1 VPDDVSETK
10 TRQFPVETPWS
21 EASDDVTETLK
32 TDLEAGLDS
41 EEASRRLETYGPNRL
56 TTSSTKSAWDIFVNQ
71 FLSLIIGLLV
81 AAGIV
86 AFAFGEYVE
95 MVAIAVV
102 VVINTGIGFFT
113 ELRAVR
119 SMEALKEI
127 AEVTSQVIRDGTLQE
142 VPARQLVPG
151 DVIRLEAG
159 NLVGADMRLVDSSEL
174 EADESVLTGESMPI
188 SKIVEPLDAE
198 TGLADRTNMVFRGTA
213 VTRGHGRAVV
223 THTGMGTEVGRI
235 TELVDT
241 ASKRE
246 TPLEER
252 LDDLGRNL
260 VWICL
265 VLAAGIGA
273 LGLSQGKPLFTV
285 VETAIALAV
294 ATIPEGLPI
303 VATLALARGMWRM
316 AERNALVRNLAVV
329 ETLGSASLILTDKTG
344 TLTKNQM
351 TVDRYATEGGTT
363 SLNWDES
370 AASLENRTPAQ
381 QPADT
386 ETSDDDVIQRALRI
400 GVLCN
405 NEPWEIDEP
414 DEQDERNSRIGEPM
428 EMALL
433 EAAHAVGHDPAEI
446 RRSWPRTGEE
456 PFDAST
462 KMMATY
468 HSTPDEDV
476 GRESSTLVAVKGAP
490 EAVLEA
496 CSQAVTPNGDVVPLD
511 EESRDAWI
519 TNNLDWG
526 QDGLR
531 VLALAEKRVSSEPE
545 DPYKDLNFVGLVGMI
560 DPPRAEV
567 EEALAACRD
576 AGIRVVMVT
585 GDQPGTALHVARSL
599 KMVDDDTDPAHGA
612 DVGDVDDA
620 DSETSETLR
629 QTDIF
634 SRVTPEQ
641 KFDLVQL
648 HQSAG
653 EVVAMTGDGVNDA
666 PALMQADIG
675 VAMGK
680 RGTQVAREA
689 ADMVLGDD
697 SFGTIVAAIRQGR
710 VIFENIRK
718 FVVYLLSCNV
728 SELLVISIASVL
740 FADLPLP
747 LTALQILFLNLV
759 TDVFP
764 ALALGFGEGSPNIL
778 EHPPRDRSESILTRR
793 HWGIIGAWGGR
804 THHRRAGGLQHRDLP
819 VGAVLRPGCHG
830 LVSDARLRPTLARL
844 QYARPGG
851 RTIRQRRDQECFCLG
866 GARPLYR
873 HHPRSRLCAADRRCD
888 QRGSPRATGMDAR
901 HGCQS
906 PPRCRRPPS
915 ALIGQ
920 FGPFGL
926 VEPRWRTNP
935 TRTVTAAS
943 PPVPERGMT
952 PPSRIFE

>member
-1 VPDDVSETK
+1 VCQQVK
-10 TRQFPVETPWS
+10 TDPTEGLEAS
-21 EASDDVTETLK
+21 EAQ
-32 TDLEAGLDS
+32 
-41 EEASRRLETYGPNRL
+41 RRLETYGPNRL
-56 TTSSTKSAWDIFVNQ
+56 ATSSTKSPWDILVDQ
-71 FLSLIIGLLV
+71 FMSLIIGLLV

-86 AFAFGEYVE
+86 AFLFGEYVE
-95 MVAIAVV
+95 MIAIGVV
-102 VVINTGIGFFT
+102 VIINTGIGFFT
-113 ELRAVR
+113 ELRAIR

-142 VPARQLVPG
+142 IPARQLVPG
-151 DVIRLEAG
+151 DLVRVEAG
-159 NLVGADMRLVDSSEL
+159 NLVGADMRLVQSSEV
-174 EADESVLTGESMPI
+174 EADESVLTGESMPV
-188 SKIVEPLDAE
+188 SKGVEPLDE
-198 TGLADRTNMVFRGTA
+198 DTGLADRTNMVFRGTA

-223 THTGMGTEVGRI
+223 THTGMQTEVGRI

-252 LDDLGRNL
+252 LDDLGKNL
-260 VWICL
+260 VWVC
-265 VLAAGIGA
+265 VALAAAIGT
-273 LGLSQGKPLFTV
+273 LGYVQGKELFTV

-316 AERNALVRNLAVV
+316 ADRNALVRNLAVV

-351 TVDRYATEGGTT
+351 TVARYATNDETT
-363 SLNWDES
+363 TLEWKEAS
-370 AASLENRTPAQ
+370 ASLIGTDAPVDLQEHATL
-381 QPADT
+381 
-386 ETSDDDVIQRALRI
+386 ERALRI

-405 NEPWEIDEP
+405 NEPWEVDEP
-414 DEQDERNSRIGEPM
+414 DEEDERNNRIGEPM

-433 EAAHAVGHDPAEI
+433 EAAGGAGCDPAQV
-446 RRSWPRTGEE
+446 RRDWPRIGEE

-462 KMMATY
+462 KMMATF
-468 HSTPDEDV
+468 HRAHGEADDV
-476 GRESSTLVAVKGAP
+476 YVAVKGAP
-490 EAVLEA
+490 EAVLNA
-496 CSQAVTPNGDVVPLD
+496 CSTVRTSQGDIVPL
-511 EESRDAWI
+511 EEATRDGWNAK
-519 TNNLDWG
+519 NLEWG
-526 QDGLR
+526 KDGLR
-531 VLALAEKRVSSEPE
+531 VLALAEKQTSSPE
-545 DPYKDLNFVGLVGMI
+545 DEPYEDLTLIGLVGMI
-560 DPPRAEV
+560 DPPRADV
-567 EEALAACRD
+567 KGALEACRD

-585 GDQPGTALHVARSL
+585 GDQPGTALHVAQTL
-599 KMVDDDTDPAHGA
+599 GMVDEGAKPAHGT

-620 DSETSETLR
+620 SKNDAEALRET
-629 QTDIF
+629 DVF

-648 HQSAG
+648 HQEAG

-697 SFGTIVAAIRQGR
+697 SFSTIVAAVRQGR

-793 HWGIIGAWGGR
+793 HWGII
-804 THHRRAGGLQHRDLP
+804 AGW
-819 VGAVLRPGCHG
+819 GAVLTIAVLTAYG
-830 LVSDARLRPTLARL
+830 LAQFQLGMGSDQAVTVSFLTLAFAQLWHVFNMRSSKAGRL
-844 QYARPGG
+844 INDVTKNPFVWGA
-851 RTIRQRRDQECFCLG
+851 LG
-866 GARPLYR
+866 ICTALT
-873 HHPRSRLCAADRRCD
+873 LIAVFV
-888 QRGSPRATGMDAR
+888 
-901 HGCQS
+901 
-906 PPRCRRPPS
+906 PPVAHALDVVPPS
-915 ALIGQ
+915 PEGWLLALGASLA
-920 FGPFGL
+920 PALLGL
-926 VEPRWRTNP
+926 IRP
-935 TRTVTAAS
+935 
-943 PPVPERGMT
+943 
-952 PPSRIFE
+952 

>member
-1 VPDDVSETK
+1 
-10 TRQFPVETPWS
+10 
-21 EASDDVTETLK
+21 
-32 TDLEAGLDS
+32 
-41 EEASRRLETYGPNRL
+41 
-56 TTSSTKSAWDIFVNQ
+56 
-71 FLSLIIGLLV
+71 
-81 AAGIV
+81 
-86 AFAFGEYVE
+86 
-95 MVAIAVV
+95 
-102 VVINTGIGFFT
+102 
-113 ELRAVR
+113 
-119 SMEALKEI
+119 
-127 AEVTSQVIRDGTLQE
+127 
-142 VPARQLVPG
+142 
-151 DVIRLEAG
+151 
-159 NLVGADMRLVDSSEL
+159 
-174 EADESVLTGESMPI
+174 
-188 SKIVEPLDAE
+188 
-198 TGLADRTNMVFRGTA
+198 MVFRGTA
-213 VTRGHGRAVV
+213 ITRGHGRAVV
-223 THTGMGTEVGRI
+223 THTGMQTEVGRI

-252 LDDLGRNL
+252 LDDLGKNL

-273 LGLSQGKPLFTV
+273 LGFSQGKPLFTV

-351 TVDRYATEGGTT
+351 TVDRYATHEETT
-363 SLNWDES
+363 AVEWDGETAALQGNDAKVDPREHATLES
-370 AASLENRTPAQ
+370 
-381 QPADT
+381 
-386 ETSDDDVIQRALRI
+386 ALRI

-405 NEPWEIDEP
+405 NEPWDIDEP
-414 DEQDERNSRIGEPM
+414 DEEDDRNSRIGEPM

-433 EAAHAVGHDPAEI
+433 EAASGAGYDPAAL
-446 RRSWPRTGEE
+446 RRDWPRVGEE

-462 KMMATY
+462 KMMATF
-468 HSTPDEDV
+468 HEAEGRSDDV
-476 GRESSTLVAVKGAP
+476 YVAVKGAP
-490 EAVLEA
+490 EAVLDA
-496 CSQAVTPNGDVVPLD
+496 CTSVRRTDGEVVPLED
-511 EESRDAWI
+511 STRETWRAE
-519 TNNLDWG
+519 NFDWG
-526 QDGLR
+526 KDGLR
-531 VLALAEKRVSSEPE
+531 VLALAEKRTATVDD
-545 DPYKDLNFVGLVGMI
+545 DPYTDLTLVGLVGMI

-567 EEALAACRD
+567 KGALEACRD

-585 GDQPGTALHVARSL
+585 GDQSGTALHVAQTL
-599 KMVDDDTDPAHGA
+599 EMVDEDAEAAHGTE
-612 DVGDVDDA
+612 VGDVDDA
-620 DSETSETLR
+620 SGTDAESLR
-629 QTDIF
+629 QTQVF

-648 HQSAG
+648 HQGAG

-728 SELLVISIASVL
+728 SELLVISIASVV

-778 EHPPRDRSESILTRR
+778 QHPPRERSESILTRR
-793 HWGIIGAWGGR
+793 HWGII
-804 THHRRAGGLQHRDLP
+804 AGW
-819 VGAVLRPGCHG
+819 GAVLTVAVLTAYGVAQFQMGMPSEQAVT
-830 LVSDARLRPTLARL
+830 VSFLTLAFAQLWHVFNMRASKAGRL
-844 QYARPGG
+844 VNDVTKNP
-851 RTIRQRRDQECFCLG
+851 FVW
-866 GARPLYR
+866 GAL
-873 HHPRSRLCAADRRCD
+873 LIC
-888 QRGSPRATGMDAR
+888 T
-901 HGCQS
+901 
-906 PPRCRRPPS
+906 
-915 ALIGQ
+915 ALTLIA
-920 FGPFGL
+920 
-926 VEPRWRTNP
+926 VY
-935 TRTVTAAS
+935 V
-943 PPVPERGMT
+943 PPVAHALDIV
-952 PPSRIFE
+952 PPGLEGWLLAIGASLAPALLGLIRP